1 MAREVPFKDDPYYQR
16 FTKPSWTKNTQNR
29 CIAAF
34 KAYFEFY
41 KQEKGLVL
49 TPEKALKRIEGDRKK
64 PILEQGDVEREWLE
78 FAQWMKDKYK
88 KKHFK
93 SSSISA
99 ATVIAYT
106 QMIKTF
112 YKDFGFPLS
121 HLATLPRSIRD
132 DRGKLSNRK
141 IKIRAKQAKA
151 LLDTMRNNKDKAI
164 TLLMFQSGMDLS
176 TVFSLTYG
184 DVKKALESDE
194 APVIIE
200 IKREK
205 TKVIYKTC
213 LGRDALHAL
222 QIYLRERE
230 EIRWKCDHCGASWR
244 MKRKSCPY
252 CKKKGVTDHSVQEH
266 RAELSSES
274 FLFISEQKSM
284 RAGINN
290 FSDRFKKYALLSGVV
305 SEDEV
310 KKADF
315 CPARPYAL
323 RQAFSSILNSV
334 GVPDAIREYMMGH
347 CDKYN
352 GAYFHLSDK
361 ELLKHYKKCE
371 EELSVSEV
379 RELEDVEQR
388 FKNELRKRD
397 LIIEGLE
404 KRLNENEKQLKNFS
418 QSLVGTAS
426 VDHTRAAEQ
435 IVSIV
440 LSSPPLLKKLSEE
453 LQKIH

>member
-1 MAREVPFKDDPYYQR
+1 
-16 FTKPSWTKNTQNR
+16 
-29 CIAAF
+29 
-34 KAYFEFY
+34 
-41 KQEKGLVL
+41 
-49 TPEKALKRIEGDRKK
+49 
-64 PILEQGDVEREWLE
+64 
-78 FAQWMKDKYK
+78 
-88 KKHFK
+88 
-93 SSSISA
+93 
-99 ATVIAYT
+99 
-106 QMIKTF
+106 
-112 YKDFGFPLS
+112 
-121 HLATLPRSIRD
+121 
-132 DRGKLSNRK
+132 
-141 IKIRAKQAKA
+141 
-151 LLDTMRNNKDKAI
+151 
-164 TLLMFQSGMDLS
+164 
-176 TVFSLTYG
+176 
-184 DVKKALESDE
+184 
-194 APVIIE
+194 
-200 IKREK
+200 
-205 TKVIYKTC
+205 
-213 LGRDALHAL
+213 
-222 QIYLRERE
+222 
-230 EIRWKCDHCGASWR
+230 

-252 CKKKGVTDHSVQEH
+252 CKKKGVNDHTVQEH
-266 RAELSSES
+266 RAELSSGS

-397 LIIEGLE
+397 LIIEGME
-404 KRLNENEKQLKNFS
+404 KRLNETEKQLKNFS
-418 QSLVGTAS
+418 QSLVEIGNRENKKIAHKILS
-426 VDHTRAAEQ
+426 VIFSQ
-435 IVSIV
+435 
-440 LSSPPLLKKLSEE
+440 PFLLEKIKEE
-453 LQKIH
+453 LKQDLRN